1 MLPVSV
7 VITKKKQKGNKMYY
21 YFRYALPSSFTW
33 GGAGNLILI
42 ENTECDFVP
51 AVITENILMRSS
63 YERINDKHQ

>member
-33 GGAGNLILI
+33 GGGGKSDL
-42 ENTECDFVP
+42 DRKYR
-51 AVITENILMRSS
+51 M
-63 YERINDKHQ
+63 